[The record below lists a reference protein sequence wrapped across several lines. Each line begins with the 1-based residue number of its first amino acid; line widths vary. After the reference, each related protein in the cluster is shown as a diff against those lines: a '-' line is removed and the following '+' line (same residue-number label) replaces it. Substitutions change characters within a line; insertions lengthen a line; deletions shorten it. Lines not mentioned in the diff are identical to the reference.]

1 MIQNGNFQKARVQ
14 IHSPCRCQDKTPDT
28 ESEFFWEY
36 SYKPQKA
43 VFTILLEMKAEYD
56 KMMIKVRKR
65 KIQEEEKMAEIY
77 DIAILG
83 AGPAGISAAIYAAR
97 ARLNTLWLDRQFA
110 QGGQILNT
118 YEVDNYPG
126 LPGISGMD
134 LGEAMGDHAAKLGIE
149 PVRENVLS
157 VENAE
162 GSGSEKI
169 IRTKKHE
176 YRART
181 VILACGASHRRLNIP
196 GEEEFSGMGV
206 SYCATCDGAFFRD
219 KTAVVIGGGNMAL
232 EDAIF
237 LSRICQKVYVVHRR
251 DEFRGD
257 QILQDSLNTCE
268 NVEIIWD
275 SVAVEVQGTES
286 VTGLKIRNV
295 KNDSESVIRTDGVFI
310 AVGLVPNTERFQELV
325 ALDKG
330 GYIIAGEEGITQTP
344 GVFAAGD
351 IRTKKLRQVVTAV
364 ADGANAVASAQH
376 YLMTNK

>member
-1 MIQNGNFQKARVQ
+1 M
-14 IHSPCRCQDKTPDT
+14 
-28 ESEFFWEY
+28 SE
-36 SYKPQKA
+36 
-43 VFTILLEMKAEYD
+43 V
-56 KMMIKVRKR
+56 
-65 KIQEEEKMAEIY
+65 Y

-97 ARLNTLWLDRQFA
+97 ARLNTLWLDKQFA

-126 LPGISGMD
+126 MPGISGMD
-134 LGEAMGDHAAKLGIE
+134 LGEAMGNHAAKLGIE
-149 PVRENVLS
+149 PVRENVLA
-157 VENAE
+157 VEDV
-162 GSGSEKI
+162 GSEKI

-196 GEEEFSGMGV
+196 GEEEYSGMGV
-206 SYCATCDGAFFRD
+206 SYCATCDGAFFKE

-237 LSRICQKVYVVHRR
+237 LSRICEKVYLVHRR

-257 QILQDSLNTCE
+257 QILQDSLKACE
-268 NVEIIWD
+268 NVEIIWN
-275 SVAVEVQGTES
+275 SVAVEVQGADS

-295 KNDSESVIRTDGVFI
+295 KDNSESLIQTDGVFI
-310 AVGLVPNTERFQELV
+310 AVGLVPNTEKFQGVV
-325 ALDKG
+325 ALDES
-330 GYIIAGEEGITQTP
+330 GYILAGEEGITQTP
-344 GVFAAGD
+344 GIFAAGD

-364 ADGANAVASAQH
+364 ADGANAVTSAQH
-376 YLMTNK
+376 YLMQ